1 LAGSFDP
8 FNPYGYAELG
18 PWNPANDPVA
28 RHLPGGAYRITKS
41 GRMATVDSIG
51 RGFYVKSPTSH
62 AARTSAKATAA
73 QTRAVRGL
81 GLQASSPIGTTGRQ
95 VQVGRKN
102 AAAGNPKGGTVY
114 KSFANP
120 GVKPKSPVPA
130 RAKLVAKVAGPS
142 VFSKIGAGI
151 RSSISPLSNTGSAPG
166 GTPGASTGGAQ
177 TMPGLSDL
185 QGLLNDLGQPISL
198 ASKNGVP
205 TAIGALLNSMTAPL
219 SLTGDQLAAAQY
231 DPIISGLQTQQQVQG
246 RQAAQ
251 NMADIQN
258 WYGQVVKAAQSAQS
272 ADAAAGAAL
281 PGAIENI
288 SKDLAASIG
297 GSANPGAG
305 SVLASGTNDAA
316 FAQSI
321 NASQSK
327 YDNLIPALLQE
338 DQAATSQREQGMNQQ
353 AALAL
358 AMQLAQAQGQK
369 AALALTTNQS
379 IEQQN
384 KQLEAQKLQE
394 MLGIKQYNNQLLG
407 QRANTKLAI
416 AQMLEAAPSLGLKSA
431 LTQADIAKIYSGI
444 QHQTV
449 TDKLNWAKYL
459 SQSGLN
465 SAREKYY
472 GLQGMKI
479 VNGILTARTGGGKP
493 VKVNLSTLGNAVAG
507 KFGVGK
513 DFRIPAATW
522 NSGNAGQLIAT
533 TIGSYLQ
540 SAGLTK
546 GSNEYRRLA
555 AELYSS
561 FKDPLGRPLRPGAG
575 WWK

>member
-1 LAGSFDP
+1 VSSIIDP
-8 FNPYGYAELG
+8 ISAALSDFLGGYTNPYSNA
-18 PWNPANDPVA
+18 
-28 RHLPGGAYRITKS
+28 
-41 GRMATVDSIG
+41 ATVRSMQRIG
-51 RGFYVKSPTSH
+51 VQARPRPIR
-62 AARTSAKATAA
+62 AARATTAQLKAA
-73 QTRAVRGL
+73 RGL

-120 GVKPKSPVPA
+120 GAKPKAPA

-142 VFSKIGAGI
+142 IFSKIGAGV
-151 RSSISPLSNTGSAPG
+151 RSSIAPLASSGGAPS

-198 ASKNGVP
+198 ASKTGVP

-258 WYGQVVKAAQSAQS
+258 WYGQVVKAAQAAQS
-272 ADAAAGAAL
+272 SDAAAGAAL
-281 PGAIENI
+281 PGAITNI

-305 SVLASGTNDAA
+305 SVLAAGTNDAA
-316 FAQSI
+316 FAQAI

-327 YDNLIPALLQE
+327 YDNLIPALLQQ

-394 MLGIKQYNNQLLG
+394 LLGIKQYNNQLLG
-407 QRANTKLAI
+407 QRTNTKLAI
-416 AQMLEAAPSLGLKSA
+416 AQMLEAAPSLGLKNNLTEAEIQKALGTTPGQIASQKTAAYKVLVAASNARSSA
-431 LTQADIAKIYSGI
+431 LLRSAETQKI
-444 QHQTV
+444 
-449 TDKLNWAKYL
+449 LA
-459 SQSGLN
+459 GLN
-465 SAREKYY
+465 PK
-472 GLQGMKI
+472 
-479 VNGILTARTGGGKP
+479 TAKA
-493 VKVNLSTLGNAVAG
+493 VKVNLSKAFQNIYQTTGQTP
-507 KFGVGK
+507 GVKPSKTYNGQ
-513 DFRIPAATW
+513 RLAT
-522 NSGNAGQLIAT
+522 A
-533 TIGSYLQ
+533 IGSELQ
-540 SAGLTK
+540 SWGVQK
-546 GSNEYRRLA
+546 GTAEYRRLA
-555 AELYSS
+555 AQLYSS
-561 FKDPLGRPLRPGAG
+561 YLSASGKPMIPGKG
-575 WWK
+575 WWS